1 MWRSANLIIMNMM
14 LLMLLIIMKMML
26 KIMINDH
33 DNRDVYDD
41 KLVLNVTSAYFTL
54 TFSRL
59 AEIQR
64 LTLSKSLEEKK
75 NRVSHTI

>member
-75 NRVSHTI
+75 NRVSDTI

>member
-41 KLVLNVTSAYFTL
+41 KLVLALLHISL
-54 TFSRL
+54 L
-59 AEIQR
+59 
-64 LTLSKSLEEKK
+64 LSLG
-75 NRVSHTI
+75 

>member
-1 MWRSANLIIMNMM
+1 MIIMNMM
-14 LLMLLIIMKMML
+14 LLIMPLIIMTMML
-26 KIMINDH
+26 NTMIDNH

-75 NRVSHTI
+75 KKSFRHNLVLT